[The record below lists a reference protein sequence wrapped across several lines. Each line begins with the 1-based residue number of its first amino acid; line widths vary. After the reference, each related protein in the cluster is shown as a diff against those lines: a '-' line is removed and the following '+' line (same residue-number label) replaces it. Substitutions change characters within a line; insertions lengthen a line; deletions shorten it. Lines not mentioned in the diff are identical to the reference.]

1 MHPRR
6 ALLFIPGDSE
16 QNIQKATS
24 LDVDGV
30 ILDLEDGVAWNQ
42 KEGARATVEQTLLDL
57 DFGRSERVVRIN
69 AIGSGMEE
77 ADLQKTI
84 AARPDAYTLPKV
96 ETPAQLIWLDDKL
109 SRYEAKYEWQHG
121 SIRVI
126 AIVETA
132 LGIMNL
138 REIAQAGTRLDALMF
153 GAKDLIGD
161 IGGIRTRAG
170 QEVFYA
176 RSKVVTT
183 AAAFNLQAIDMV
195 FVDLNDVEG
204 LEVECRQAVELG
216 YQGKMAIHPNQIP
229 IIQKIFTPTADQI
242 ADARRLIEAYNDYQS
257 RGSGVFTL
265 DGKMVDAPMLKAAEH
280 VLAKAQQ
287 VE

>member
-6 ALLFIPGDSE
+6 ALLFIPGNSE
-16 QNIQKATS
+16 PKIQKASS

-42 KEGARATVEQTLLDL
+42 KESARATVEQALLDL

-84 AARPDAYTLPKV
+84 AARPDAYALPKV

-109 SRYEAKYEWQHG
+109 SRCEAKYEWEHG
-121 SIRVI
+121 SIRVF

-138 REIAQAGTRLDALMF
+138 REIAQASTRLDALMF
-153 GAKDLIGD
+153 GAEDLIGD

-183 AAAFNLQAIDMV
+183 AAAFDLQAIDMV

-229 IIQKIFTPTADQI
+229 ILQKIFTPTADQI
-242 ADARRLIEAYNDYQS
+242 AEARRLIEAYNDYQS